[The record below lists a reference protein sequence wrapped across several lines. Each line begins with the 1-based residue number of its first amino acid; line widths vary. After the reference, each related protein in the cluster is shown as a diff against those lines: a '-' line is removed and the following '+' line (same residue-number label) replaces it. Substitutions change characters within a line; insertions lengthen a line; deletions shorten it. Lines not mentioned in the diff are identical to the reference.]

1 MEIKILGKGC
11 PLCNRL
17 EMITRLALEEAN
29 VEAKIE
35 KVTDLNKIMEYDVFS
50 TPGLVIDGK
59 VMCAGKI
66 PAVNTIKEW
75 IVEANESA
83 R

>member
-17 EMITRLALEEAN
+17 ENTARLALEEAN

-50 TPGLVIDGK
+50 TPALVIDGE
-59 VMCAGKI
+59 VMCEGKI
-66 PAVNTIKEW
+66 PTINTIKEW
-75 IVEANESA
+75 INNKNKGQ
-83 R
+83 